1 MRSADV
7 NGRSGRESKA
17 VLILG
22 HGSRRDEANEVLRR
36 VARMLETEGGFG
48 YVQPAFLE
56 LAPPNFHEALDI
68 MVEKGFTDIKVMP
81 YFLYMGNHMR
91 KDLPKAM
98 ALGAEKH
105 PGVLLEVTP
114 NIGFH
119 EKLVDIV
126 IDRIEGYEG
135 DGSDVPVSAP
145 AVGTK
150 KEVARHP
157 IELESFK
164 IIGDELGELS
174 CSAAETEI
182 VKRVIHTTADF
193 DFKEI
198 MRFSPNAMGAGI
210 AALQRGAD
218 IITDVKM
225 VGVGVSKERMGVF
238 GSTLHCGVS
247 DAQVIAEAK
256 RTGETRTATA
266 MRLAANRIDGAIVA
280 IGNAPTALRELLRLV
295 RVEGAAPAL
304 VVGVPVGFVGAVEAK
319 DELLASGIEFISTP
333 GRKGGSTVAVA
344 IINGLLIEAA
354 SALV

>member
-1 MRSADV
+1 M
-7 NGRSGRESKA
+7 E
-17 VLILG
+17 I
-22 HGSRRDEANEVLRR
+22 
-36 VARMLETEGGFG
+36 
-48 YVQPAFLE
+48 
-56 LAPPNFHEALDI
+56 
-68 MVEKGFTDIKVMP
+68 
-81 YFLYMGNHMR
+81 
-91 KDLPKAM
+91 
-98 ALGAEKH
+98 
-105 PGVLLEVTP
+105 TP

-135 DGSDVPVSAP
+135 DGRDAVVAAPVAGSKAGTN
-145 AVGTK
+145 AGTK
-150 KEVARHP
+150 KAVDRHP

-164 IIGDELGELS
+164 IIGSELGELS
-174 CSAAETEI
+174 CTAAETEI

-198 MRFSPNAMGAGI
+198 MRFSPNAIGAGI
-210 AALQRGAD
+210 EALQRGAE

-225 VGVGVSKERMGVF
+225 VGVGISKERMGVF

-247 DAQVIAEAK
+247 DDSVIAEAK
-256 RTGETRTATA
+256 RTGATRTATA
-266 MRLAANRIDGAIVA
+266 MRLAADKIDGAIVA

-319 DELLASGIEFISTP
+319 DELLASGIEFITTP

-354 SALV
+354 SASV